1 MSSHTSIF
9 AELGNGSAR
18 GHGSPDVQ
26 GELLEFSRTVGAWQ
40 TPSEVL
46 DALHHATHCMSAHL
60 ERSLPLSAHAVGSMV

>member
-1 MSSHTSIF
+1 MNV

-18 GHGSPDVQ
+18 RNGSPDVQ

-46 DALHHATHCMSAHL
+46 DALHHVTRCMSAHL
-60 ERSLPLSAHAVGSMV
+60 SVLEPALSAQGE